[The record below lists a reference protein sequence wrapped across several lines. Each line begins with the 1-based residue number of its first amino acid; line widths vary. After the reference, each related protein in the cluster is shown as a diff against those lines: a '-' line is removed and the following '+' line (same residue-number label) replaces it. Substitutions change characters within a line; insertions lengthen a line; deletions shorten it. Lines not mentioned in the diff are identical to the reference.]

1 MEFKLYDNGL
11 ILDIAGNRVTYNN
24 QTIISEE
31 IVSKIHEY
39 LMNNL
44 ECISNLIYFLAA
56 KDISINNIP
65 RINFYDEYFLDET
78 IQILG
83 NSEKEEVANLYKNM
97 KQYVLDIV
105 ESYFN

>member
-1 MEFKLYDNGL
+1 MEFKLYDNEL
-11 ILDIAGNRVTYNN
+11 ILDIDGNRVTYNN

-39 LMNNL
+39 FMNNFEYIADL
-44 ECISNLIYFLAA
+44 TDFIGT
-56 KDISINNIP
+56 KDISDNMQ

-83 NSEKEEVANLYKNM
+83 NSEKEGVADLYKNM

-105 ESYFN
+105 KPYFN